1 MSSFP
6 WYVARSA
13 GLVSWGLLA
22 LSVLWGLALSTRA
35 LGRRPKANWL
45 LDLHRFL
52 GGLAVVFVGIHLVG
66 LLFDSWVEIGLRQI
80 LVPFTSSWHPLAVAW
95 GVVGLYL
102 LAAVEVTSLLRSRIP
117 KRWWKG
123 VHMSSYGLYAV
134 ATIHMLT
141 AGTDRHSHL
150 LLWTVAATTAAIV
163 FFTVY
168 RIVGPGKAASVG
180 AATPTRRPVAGP
192 PQVVDA
198 APGAARQRV
207 RS

>member
-35 LGRRPKANWL
+35 LGRRPRAPWL

-52 GGLAVVFVGIHLVG
+52 GGLAVIFVGVHLVG
-66 LLFDSWVEIGLRQI
+66 LVFDSWVEIGLRQM
-80 LVPFTSSWHPLAVAW
+80 LVPFTSSWNPLAVSW

-102 LAAVEVTSLLRSRIP
+102 LAAVELTSLLRSRIP

-123 VHMSSYGLYAV
+123 VHMSSYGLYVV

-141 AGTDRHSHL
+141 AGTDRHSAAAALDRRRHHRRHRVLHHL
-150 LLWTVAATTAAIV
+150 PHH
-163 FFTVY
+163 
-168 RIVGPGKAASVG
+168 R
-180 AATPTRRPVAGP
+180 
-192 PQVVDA
+192 
-198 APGAARQRV
+198 ARQGRLGEA
-207 RS
+207 RHPRAPARRR